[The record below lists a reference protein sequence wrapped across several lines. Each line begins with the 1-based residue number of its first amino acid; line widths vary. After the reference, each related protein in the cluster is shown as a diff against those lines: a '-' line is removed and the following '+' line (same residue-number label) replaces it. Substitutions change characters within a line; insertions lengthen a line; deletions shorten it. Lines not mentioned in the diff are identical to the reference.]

1 MLQEIKDLQLNAVL
15 SLLNVIS
22 RQKEATFRAP
32 TGSGK
37 TYMMANLM
45 NQLLFDS
52 NIVFIVSSL
61 SKSDLAKQNYEKFK
75 EYEPF
80 FQNLNPYLINSEFI

>member
-37 TYMMANLM
+37 TDGK
-45 NQLLFDS
+45 FDES
-52 NIVFIVSSL
+52 TAF
-61 SKSDLAKQNYEKFK
+61 
-75 EYEPF
+75 
-80 FQNLNPYLINSEFI
+80 